1 MINLISVVIQPSIDH
16 PDVIIEFILKLI
28 SEYLAFRHKTP
39 RQNHLFTVWIQSLE
53 FVHISYIYFNQ
64 I

>member
-28 SEYLAFRHKTP
+28 SEYLAFRHQTP
-39 RQNHLFTVWIQSLE
+39 RQNHLLTVWIQSLE